1 MLGRTAAIGRS
12 IPPQGG
18 VLPKL
23 QGVSSPEMDQI
34 EKEFQD
40 ITNDR
45 GKLSKLWN
53 RLDYNGMFL
62 EPFVQHFHE
71 APILDPR
78 QQEMELFP

>member
-1 MLGRTAAIGRS
+1 
-12 IPPQGG
+12 
-18 VLPKL
+18 
-23 QGVSSPEMDQI
+23 MDQI